1 MKKLKDYIDNICE
14 TGKLPRGFTPYMI
27 ILLMK
32 IYNDLLLYGKTTF
45 VNDEICK
52 ILNRFGIHTKE
63 YGIGYL
69 AMLNERGD

>member
-1 MKKLKDYIDNICE
+1 MKKFREYIETICE
-14 TGKLPRGFTPYMI
+14 TGKLPKRFTPYMV

-45 VNDEICK
+45 VNEDICK
-52 ILNRFGIHTKE
+52 VLNRFGIHTKE

-69 AMLNERGD
+69 AYVK